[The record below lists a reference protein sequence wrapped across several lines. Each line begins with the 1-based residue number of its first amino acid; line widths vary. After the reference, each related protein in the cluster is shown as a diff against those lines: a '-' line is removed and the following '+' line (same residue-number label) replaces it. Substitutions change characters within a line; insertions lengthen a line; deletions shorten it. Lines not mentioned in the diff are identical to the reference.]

1 MTFTPMS
8 EERQLAVDSFRRFL
22 EAEIRPIADEYRD
35 RYIPR
40 DKMAEIIRAIEPFG
54 LPAGALPEA
63 HGGMGLDW
71 TTQGLLYLEL
81 CRVSAEIGIT
91 VVINMLGCHTL
102 LLANPE
108 LRDRYLPGLAAGET
122 FASVCISEPDVG
134 SNVAGIRTRAR
145 RDGDHFVINGEKTWI
160 SNGDYSD
167 FCIVTARTSDDPRVG
182 LSHILVDR
190 HEQGYEVRNIRK
202 MGLESTSTAQVFF
215 ADVRVPV
222 SNRVG
227 EEGQGLKNTM
237 VLFEKAR
244 VHVGLTSA
252 GLAQAALDEAI
263 AYAGERKQFGKPI
276 AGHQLVAGMLAEMA
290 TEVEAMKLL
299 CLQTLGLLDAGI
311 RCDNQT
317 SMAKWY
323 ATEKAIDVC
332 GKAIQIHGGNG
343 ITKEFRVEKLF
354 RDAKIMPIPDG
365 TTEIQKLIIARNLTG
380 VNAF

>member
-8 EERQLAVDSFRRFL
+8 EEQQLAVDGFRRFL

-40 DKMAEIIRAIEPFG
+40 DKMAEVIRAIEPFG

-81 CRVSAEIGIT
+81 SQVSAEIGIT
-91 VVINMLGCHTL
+91 VMLNALGSHTL
-102 LLANPE
+102 LLASPE
-108 LRDRYLPGLAAGET
+108 LRNRYLPGLVAGET
-122 FASVCISEPDVG
+122 FASMCISEPDVG
-134 SNVAGIRTRAR
+134 SNVAEIRTRAR

-167 FCIVTARTSDDPRVG
+167 FCIVTARTSDDPRAG

-190 HEQGYEVRNIRK
+190 HEHGYEVRNIRK
-202 MGLESTSTAQVFF
+202 MGLESTSTAQLFF
-215 ADVRVPV
+215 SDVRVPV
-222 SNRVG
+222 SNLVG

-244 VHVGLTSA
+244 VHVGLTST
-252 GLAQAALDEAI
+252 GLAQAALEEAI

-311 RCDNQT
+311 RCDNET

-323 ATEKAIDVC
+323 ATEKAIEVC

-380 VNAF
+380 VSAF